1 MVYEGYN
8 AGMKRILKTTLLI
21 NISLFL
27 LNGCTYNCS
36 CEDKLPEQNI
46 SNTPRPTPK
55 GEQLLNEC
63 KYIDEG
69 IADSNAFSK
78 KMAKSRYAMQYLAMS
93 RERIS
98 SLQARAK
105 KIGCP

>member
-1 MVYEGYN
+1 
-8 AGMKRILKTTLLI
+8 MKRILKTTILI
-21 NISLFL
+21 SFSLIL
-27 LNGCTYNCS
+27 LNGCTYNCD
-36 CEDKLPEQNI
+36 CEDNLPEQNT
-46 SNTPRPTPK
+46 SNTPRPIPK
-55 GEQLLNEC
+55 GEQLLSEC

-69 IADSNAFSK
+69 ISDSKAFSK

-105 KIGCP
+105 EIGCP

>member
-1 MVYEGYN
+1 
-8 AGMKRILKTTLLI
+8 MKRISKATLLI
-21 NISLFL
+21 GISLIL

-36 CEDKLPEQNI
+36 CEDKQPEQTI
-46 SNTPRPTPK
+46 SHVPRPMPK

-69 IADSNAFSK
+69 IADSKAFSK

-98 SLQARAK
+98 SLQDRAK